1 MADTFADATLQPSL
15 MAKSTGVKNLFV
27 FVNAN
32 CPFMVTLG
40 TILILMDFS

>member
-27 FVNAN
+27 NAN